1 MDGPENETGMVYRVR
16 TDAPAPF
23 DTEVGKEVVAIQAT
37 PVFNSPLVI
46 NYEVLGEELAN
57 KIVEHFT
64 SDDVAKNPIYSSL
77 RMPKYAACTSNPP
90 VKRDLLRWT
99 TPGTKSKP
107 VLFAIIYTVLS

>member
-1 MDGPENETGMVYRVR
+1 MVDGPENETGMVYRVR

-64 SDDVAKNPIYSSL
+64 SDDVAKKPNIFQPENAEVRGMYKQSSGKE
-77 RMPKYAACTSNPP
+77 RF
-90 VKRDLLRWT
+90 VKVDHSWYQ
-99 TPGTKSKP
+99 K
-107 VLFAIIYTVLS
+107 